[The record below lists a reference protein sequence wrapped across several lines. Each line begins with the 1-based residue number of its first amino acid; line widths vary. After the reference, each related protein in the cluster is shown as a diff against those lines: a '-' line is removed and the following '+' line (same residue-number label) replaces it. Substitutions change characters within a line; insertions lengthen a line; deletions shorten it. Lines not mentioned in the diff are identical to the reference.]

1 MQTALDAADVAAC
14 RALQKKHGTSYFF
27 ATSFLPKDIH
37 WAVNALYAFFRVPD
51 EIVDSAQG
59 VDPLLVEARLHG
71 WIEGWRAV
79 RAGEATTDPVLR
91 LSNRVFEQFSIPDQ
105 YAEAFFESMRMDIR
119 IQEYATYEDVRGYM
133 YGSAAVV
140 GRMMTHVLG
149 YTTDLAFEKGD
160 ALAYAMQWTNFL
172 RDIDEDWQDR
182 KRVYLPQDRLRAHG
196 LSYADIDRRQFGEA
210 FSRLMSEEI
219 GRADALYAEAEEGM
233 RYLATGRLGVLV
245 ASRLYQHILRRI
257 EAQHRNP
264 FAGRARTSF
273 VRKSLLAFQAVRDQ
287 GTVLGP
293 APVAQIAPL
302 G

>member
-1 MQTALDAADVAAC
+1 MQNALDSSDVAAC

-59 VDPLLVEARLHG
+59 MDATLVEARLNG
-71 WIEGWRAV
+71 WVRAWRAV
-79 RAGEATTDPVLR
+79 RAGEPTPDPVLR
-91 LSNRVFEQFSIPDQ
+91 LSNRVFEQFQIPDH
-105 YAEAFFESMRMDIR
+105 YADAFFESMRMDIGV
-119 IQEYATYEDVRGYM
+119 QQYATYEDVRAYM

-149 YTTDLAFEKGD
+149 STTDLALEKGD

-182 KRVYLPQDRLRAHG
+182 KRVYLPQDRLHTHG
-196 LSYADIDRRQFGEA
+196 LSNSDINRRQFTEA

-219 GRADALYAEAEEGM
+219 ARADALYTEAEEGM
-233 RYLATGRLGVLV
+233 KYLATGGLGVLI

-257 EAQHRNP
+257 EAQDRNP

-273 VRKSLLAFQAVRDQ
+273 ARKSLLALQAVRDQ
-287 GTVLGP
+287 EDVLRP
-293 APVAQIAPL
+293 SPVAQAARL